1 MGSAFGSFRR
11 LRAVGILR
19 RRSGASSAAV
29 RESSG
34 ADSPPRERSAR
45 GASQARRRGGA
56 GWRQRPKARSGP
68 PEPSPA
74 AQPRRTMATALEPAV
89 RRALPAGAGGSEAR
103 NLGYSGRNRLTRVKP
118 LERNPLRASIS
129 IISSTRWP
137 LMQLASIVSLR
148 PSTL

>member
-34 ADSPPRERSAR
+34 ADSPPRETSAR

-89 RRALPAGAGGSEAR
+89 RRALPAGAVGSEAR

-137 LMQLASIVSLR
+137 LMQLASIMSLR
-148 PSTL
+148 SSTL